1 MQHVQ
6 SESTTLL
13 RILCSRDKDKDSI
26 LKAKDKDWTFKEKD
40 ITER

>member
-1 MQHVQ
+1 MF
-6 SESTTLL
+6 S
-13 RILCSRDKDKDSI
+13 DKDKDSI